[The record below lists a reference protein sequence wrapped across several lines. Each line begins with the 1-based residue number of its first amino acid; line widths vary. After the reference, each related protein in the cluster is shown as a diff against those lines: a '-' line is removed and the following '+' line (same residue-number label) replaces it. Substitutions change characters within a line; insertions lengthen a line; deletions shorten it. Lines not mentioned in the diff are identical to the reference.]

1 MLSLQTIATRSE
13 EIKNLES
20 KIDMNESRLQS
31 YEAELQARTE
41 ELKLKHSYDSVME
54 ALSADRSSLAAQKS
68 ANMRD
73 AAFLAIDAIC
83 GLLDAD
89 PGRTGEF
96 LDWLKG
102 RWHVIEEHNDRAGG
116 RDYVEHFKA
125 YAAGVCR
132 NEWWDGGRY
141 EILDGGACRIE
152 QDQNYK
158 NDSCIALSLPADI
171 LSDPAPFLESCR
183 SFTATAAD
191 DWAREY
197 VACNAVRTEKLDALR
212 KALDINKKQ

>member
-1 MLSLQTIATRSE
+1 MLSLRTLTQRSE
-13 EIKNLES
+13 QIRSLES
-20 KIDMNESRLQS
+20 KIATNESRLHD
-31 YEAELQARTE
+31 YEAELAACIE

-54 ALSADRSSLAAQKS
+54 ALSVDRSSLAAQKS

-73 AAFLAIDAIC
+73 AAFLAIDAIR

-89 PGRTGEF
+89 PVRTGEF
-96 LDWLKG
+96 LDWLEG
-102 RWHVIEEHNDRAGG
+102 RWHIVEEHNDQAGG
-116 RDYVEHFKA
+116 RDYVEHFKV

-132 NEWWDGGRY
+132 NEWWAEGRY

-158 NDSCIALSLPADI
+158 NDPCIALSLPADI

-197 VACNAVRTEKLDALR
+197 VARNAGRTEKLDALR
-212 KALDINKKQ
+212 KALDMGKKQ